1 MPGCTC
7 RVVTCPVT
15 VEMTLPFSSASRR
28 PEALAP
34 HASAAASRTH
44 PAPGTSCSPAPA
56 SHTSPSLTED
66 ALPPPPPERIRDSR
80 GARVSAREDNAL
92 GARAGA
98 LRRRTHR
105 RQPGRTA
112 ARGRFVPG
120 GPASPRAR
128 DRTLRPHHT
137 PHPQRQR
144 PTGRAAAPHR
154 RRHEAGVVLR
164 EGRNLLRQSG
174 LRPARTRGR
183 ELSVGAVALPP
194 RARSRGRA
202 ARAPRQESSGA
213 RRRGPHPAGARERPG
228 SATTTTRGLYAR
240 PGEASADRNRGAQG
254 VAGGGVPMCVLC
266 DGRR

>member
-66 ALPPPPPERIRDSR
+66 ALPPPSSERIRDSR

-92 GARAGA
+92 EARAGA
-98 LRRRTHR
+98 LRRRTHP

-112 ARGRFVPG
+112 AGEVRPGRAGISTGTWQNP
-120 GPASPRAR
+120 PAAPQ
-128 DRTLRPHHT
+128 

-213 RRRGPHPAGARERPG
+213 RRRGPHPAGARERSG